1 VRRILRK
8 HHRSNKKHEKE
19 IIMNLSLLELRH
31 IIESAF
37 LPLTCRCTLDIHGDL
52 VIELT
57 DPTAGSNLVTG
68 GIPIASLQ
76 TSRDIANL
84 VAELRAEIGSLA
96 TNPVRSQASLR

>member
-1 VRRILRK
+1 
-8 HHRSNKKHEKE
+8 
-19 IIMNLSLLELRH
+19 MNLSLLELRH

-37 LPLTCRCTLDIHGDL
+37 LPMTCRCTLDIHGDL

-84 VAELRAEIGSLA
+84 VAELRAEVGSPT
-96 TNPVRSQASLR
+96 TNPIRSRAMTPH